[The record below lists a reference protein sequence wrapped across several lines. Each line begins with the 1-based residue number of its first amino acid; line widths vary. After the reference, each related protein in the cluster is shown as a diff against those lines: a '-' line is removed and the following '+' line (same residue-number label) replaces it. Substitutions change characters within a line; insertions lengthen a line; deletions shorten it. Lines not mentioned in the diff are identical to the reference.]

1 MADLNIKKYQV
12 EEYLP
17 LKVIC
22 SVGVSELKE
31 QVGNGVDDDYI
42 DSLFSEDFEGFENV
56 SVERKQLLIKRN
68 RKIVSE
74 LKQKHGYSCQ
84 ICGQS
89 FLMDNGDYYCEAH
102 HLVPL
107 SENGSQSPENVI
119 IVCANH
125 HRMFHYAKNKIN
137 IGDASC
143 GSREIIIDG
152 KPYKVKL

>member
-1 MADLNIKKYQV
+1 M
-12 EEYLP
+12 P
-17 LKVIC
+17 LKLIG
-22 SVGVSELKE
+22 SFGSATLQESADNKE
-31 QVGNGVDDDYI
+31 SDDYI
-42 DSLFSEDFEGFENV
+42 DSLFLEDFEGFENV

-74 LKQKHGYSCQ
+74 LKKKHGYSCQ

-107 SENGSQSPENVI
+107 SENGSQSPDNVI

-125 HRMFHYAKNKIN
+125 HRMFHYAKNSID
-137 IGDASC
+137 IGEVNNGD
-143 GSREIIIDG
+143 REIRISD
-152 KPYKVKL
+152 KLYKVKL